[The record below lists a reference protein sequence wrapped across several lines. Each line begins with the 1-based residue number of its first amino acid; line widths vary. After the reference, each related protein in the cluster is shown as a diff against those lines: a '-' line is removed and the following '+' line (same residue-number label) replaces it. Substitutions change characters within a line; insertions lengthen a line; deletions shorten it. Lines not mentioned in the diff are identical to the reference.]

1 MLICF
6 GLFFLAALVN
16 GAGDA
21 GKEDLKRLQG
31 KWQFV
36 ERIVD
41 GKKADIKSTWTISG
55 NEISYG
61 PESGVWA
68 DFNLDATTKPKTI
81 DIKSVSKLDPK
92 NAGKTIKGIY
102 EIDGDTF
109 KICGPIEAGA
119 KERPTTFESKEGS
132 GVTLLVSKRVKDMK

>member
-1 MLICF
+1 MNRAMPICF
-6 GLFFLAALVN
+6 GFFFLAALVS

-21 GKEDLKRLQG
+21 GTEDLKRLQG

-41 GKKADIKSTWTISG
+41 GKRVDIKSTWTISG
-55 NEISYG
+55 DEISYG

-68 DFNLDATTKPKTI
+68 VFKLDGTTKPKTI
-81 DIKSVSKLDPK
+81 DINPISKLDPK
-92 NAGKTIKGIY
+92 NVGKTLKGIY

-109 KICGPIEAGA
+109 KLCGPIEAGA
-119 KERPTTFESKEGS
+119 KERPTAFESKEGS
-132 GVTLLVSKRVKDMK
+132 GVTLLVLK